1 MCMCARACVR
11 LKVVVGRGGGGG
23 GEVVGNKT
31 FGDRYVGFDV

>member
-1 MCMCARACVR
+1 MCMCVRACVR
-11 LKVVVGRGGGGG
+11 LKVVVGRGGGG